1 MKNIDELCKTYYI
14 ASKYGTDDELNETK
28 KKMFDCKQFK
38 LGDKTDEE
46 LKLDEETKDLK
57 NWLYYQSDWALW
69 MILIK
74 RQN

>member
-28 KKMFDCKQFK
+28 KTMFDCKQFK
-38 LGDKTDEE
+38 LGDKIDEA

-57 NWLYYQSDWALW
+57 N
-69 MILIK
+69 
-74 RQN
+74 